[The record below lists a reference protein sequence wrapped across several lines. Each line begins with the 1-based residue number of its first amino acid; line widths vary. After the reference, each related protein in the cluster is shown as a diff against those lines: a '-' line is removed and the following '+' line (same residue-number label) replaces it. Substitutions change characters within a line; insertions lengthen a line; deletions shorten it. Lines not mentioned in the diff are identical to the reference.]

1 MNILKSMFKM
11 GMKHLDQIAVWTWTT
26 LINTKNIYHMD
37 RFLEFL
43 EILFFILAVEI
54 SKDPLK

>member
-1 MNILKSMFKM
+1 M

-26 LINTKNIYHMD
+26 LINTNNLYHLD
-37 RFLEFL
+37 RFLNFL
-43 EILFFILAVEI
+43 EILHAIEI